1 MVRLTDYLLPKNVF
15 KSFQSVD
22 NISDNDED
30 DKVDCCTSIGSPT
43 SAMTS
48 LSRLPPDG
56 VSTHTPSGVS
66 TEVSSVTNDT
76 ATRENEENRI
86 KIRHLEEQV
95 AKFYAYRRGKTVNLR
110 AAGKKPVI
118 SGQDR
123 TNHLRLM
130 PMVTSLFREMKWLP
144 SGWEVH
150 SALPD
155 SLAARWASSIIVP
168 HGISEKI
175 YYEDTIAPMV
185 MTKWRNTKTNFQAS
199 AKRYFDG
206 NVLCV
211 LHCFVTFIVLKLTH
225 CYLLLCL
232 LLFCSALCYI
242 KSGITLEMMKQFVL
256 STNGNCFIVRAWTDK
271 FDTNDDDAPQLQD
284 VIYKQGVESMYRLIM
299 ELCTRLY
306 TQVRWLGLLCVT

>member
-1 MVRLTDYLLPKNVF
+1 MRGTTSKSLLFLFSDPIMVRLTDYLSPKNLF

-22 NISDNDED
+22 NISDDKD
-30 DKVDCCTSIGSPT
+30 DKVDCSSSVGSPT

-76 ATRENEENRI
+76 TTRENEENLI

-95 AKFYAYRRGKTVNLR
+95 AKFYAYGRGKTVNLR

-232 LLFCSALCYI
+232 LLFCAALCYI

-256 STNGNCFIVRAWTDK
+256 SRTAT
-271 FDTNDDDAPQLQD
+271 A
-284 VIYKQGVESMYRLIM
+284 S
-299 ELCTRLY
+299 LC
-306 TQVRWLGLLCVT
+306 VLGLISSIPTTTMDHSYKMSYISKE